1 MSSHTTILVFSDW
14 YLPGYKAGGPIR
26 SIANMVARL
35 DLNFSIVTSIFDHDS
50 TTPYPGISTNK
61 WLPGPQNERVMYL
74 SEEQQTAR
82 RFREL
87 MNELDYDCIY
97 LNSLFSTKFALKP
110 LMAARRSRMLSKV
123 ILAPRGMLKTGALSV
138 KAKKKKTFLKVA
150 RLMGLYKGIT
160 WHGTNDIE
168 ADEIRHHFG
177 DSVKVQVAPN
187 LVVMPSGQNA
197 LPKKEVNGL
206 RLVTIARISP
216 EKNILQAIEWVTK
229 AMPNDAQ
236 LDWDIFG
243 TEENE
248 AYLGECQ
255 RLIATSGLN
264 IKLKGHIT
272 PEEIKS
278 TLGKYHVFYL
288 PTLGE
293 NYGHAIME
301 ALMHGL
307 PVLISNMTP
316 WKGLKAQEAGW
327 ELPLEEESFV
337 PVLREALEMEGEDF
351 IILNK
356 GARSLGATIANRSND
371 VSANYELF
379 RSVSDVDF
387 DISAS

>member
-35 DLNFSIVTSIFDHDS
+35 NLSFSIVTSILDHDS

-61 WLPGPQNERVMYL
+61 WLHGPQHERVMYL
-74 SEEQQTAR
+74 SPEQQTVR

-97 LNSLFSTKFALKP
+97 LNSLFSPRFALKP
-110 LMAARRSRMLSKV
+110 LMAARRSSMLSKV
-123 ILAPRGMLKTGALSV
+123 ILAPRGMLKSGALSV
-138 KAKKKKTFLKVA
+138 KAKKKKIFLNAA

-168 ADEIRHHFG
+168 AEEVRLHFG

-187 LVVMPSGQNA
+187 LVVMPSGQAA
-197 LPKKEVNGL
+197 LPKKEANGL

-216 EKNILQAIEWVTK
+216 EKNILQAIEWVVK
-229 AMPNDAQ
+229 AMSKDAE

-243 TEENE
+243 TEENQV
-248 AYLGECQ
+248 YLEECQ
-255 RLIATSGLN
+255 RLISASGLN
-264 IKLKGHIT
+264 IKLRGHIT

-278 TLGKYHVFYL
+278 TLGKYHIFYL

-307 PVLISNMTP
+307 PVVISDMTP

-327 ELPLEEESFV
+327 ELPLEEEKFV
-337 PVLREALEMEGEDF
+337 PVLREALEMNGEDF
-351 IILNK
+351 TILNK

-371 VSANYELF
+371 VRANYELF
-379 RSVSDVDF
+379 RSVSDH
-387 DISAS
+387 DIDV

>member
-50 TTPYPGISTNK
+50 TKPYPGISTNK

-74 SEEQQTAR
+74 SDEQQTAR

-187 LVVMPSGQNA
+187 LVVMPAGQNA

-216 EKNILQAIEWVTK
+216 EKNILQAIEWVIK

-337 PVLREALEMEGEDF
+337 PVLREALEMEEEDF

-356 GARSLGATIANRSND
+356 GARSLGATIANRSDD